1 MTEERDSLAQLDEG
15 AKLGW
20 KAASDLIKPFGPVAA
35 NFAEATR
42 MLVGSHMRGETS
54 ASAAGQNHLL
64 RLIKNDTLKA
74 TYYYFSKQFRPEIL
88 KEKKEISERDF
99 ISAYTAIDHAAL
111 LTFCYLFKNLSKKIE
126 KEEWEYVQVP
136 LYEALAIGGAVG
148 QTIKEIGLG
157 IGLLIRG
164 VRYLAFAPF
173 MRENR
178 KGFKEYRQHLKAND
192 IPFDTAFEERMWQC
206 SSIQIGG
213 LLLERMGFPRT
224 VTLQFVAAAERST
237 TVESEPIFGAPFRMA
252 ECLVDAYMEGH
263 EIPTST
269 PSWVGRELQLPAE
282 VRGALLAALNKVFDD
297 KNRIEWLNKT
307 SENISPETTPELAIS
322 PASAEQSA

>member
-1 MTEERDSLAQLDEG
+1 MMEESDALAQLDEG

-42 MLVGSHMRGETS
+42 MLVGSYMRGETS
-54 ASAAGQNHLL
+54 ASSAGQNHLL

-74 TYYYFSKQFRPEIL
+74 TYYYFSKQFRPELL
-88 KEKKEISERDF
+88 KEKSQITERDF
-99 ISAYTAIDHAAL
+99 IQAYTTIDHAAV

-148 QTIKEIGLG
+148 QAIKQIGLG

-164 VRYLAFAPF
+164 VRYLSFAPF

-178 KGFKEYRQHLKAND
+178 KAFKEYRHHLKAND
-192 IPFDTAFEERMWQC
+192 IPFDTAFEEKMWQC

-224 VTLQFVAAAERST
+224 VTLQFVAAAERSE
-237 TVESEPIFGAPFRMA
+237 TVEAEPIFGTPFRMA

-269 PSWVGRELQLPAE
+269 PAWVGKELQLPAE
-282 VRGALLAALNKVFDD
+282 VRGTLLAALNKVFDD

-307 SENISPETTPELAIS
+307 SNNLSPETTPELAIS
-322 PASAEQSA
+322 ASDMA

>member
-1 MTEERDSLAQLDEG
+1 MNEQIDALEELDER

-20 KAASDLIKPFGPVAA
+20 RSAAELIRPFGPVAA

-42 MLVGSHMRGETS
+42 MLVGSHLRGEES
-54 ASAAGQNHLL
+54 VSSSGQNHLR

-74 TYYYFSKQFRPEIL
+74 TYYFFSKQFKPGL
-88 KEKKEISERDF
+88 FLDNPKLDERDF
-99 ISAYTAIDHAAL
+99 IKIYTAIDHAAIL
-111 LTFCYLFKNLSKKIE
+111 SFCYLFKNLSKKIE

-136 LYEALAIGGAVG
+136 LYEALAIGGVVG
-148 QTIKEIGLG
+148 QAIKEIGLG
-157 IGLLIRG
+157 IGLIIRG

-178 KGFKEYRQHLKAND
+178 KGFKEYRQHLKAHD
-192 IPFDTAFEERMWQC
+192 IPFDTAFEQRMWQC

-224 VTLQFVAAAERST
+224 VTLQFIAAAERSAS
-237 TVESEPIFGAPFRMA
+237 VAADPIFGAPFRLA

-269 PSWVGRELQLPAE
+269 PPWVGKDLQLTAE
-282 VRGALLAALNKVFDD
+282 VRGTLLAALNKVFDE
-297 KNRIEWLNKT
+297 KKRVEWLNKT
-307 SENISPETTPELAIS
+307 SSDITPETTPELFKANDS
-322 PASAEQSA
+322 FM